1 MSCGWPAGPGPGIAS
16 GDAVM
21 AYSGATMLLRTL
33 GGLTLDGAALT
44 RPKPLMV
51 LAYLCL
57 EGPTSRR
64 ELAELFFGDA
74 ADPRDSLST
83 TLRHLRHVGAVED
96 LADDHGAA
104 TVAADATLLLHDYD
118 RFRYRTVLERYVGPF
133 LSGVE
138 SGLGV
143 DAEEW
148 LFRTRE
154 AIAGRVRAAAFHEAR
169 AAVIEDR
176 LDDARELTRTAL
188 RLRGVPELEAD
199 DLETALALVDELDLP
214 EAAQLRALAS
224 GFGLELP
231 PPRSDAARPRARGS
245 LASLQRGTR
254 FVGRSSELA
263 KLGEWLADGAVRMV
277 TLVGMGGVGKTRLAL
292 RFAERAAVD
301 ARRYPGGSLVVGLE
315 AIDPDDDVVA
325 VIATQLGLP
334 ATAATSAAALCEAL
348 ARTPALLL
356 LDNVEH
362 VTGIAELVIALQ
374 RGCPDL
380 DIVTTSRR
388 RLRLADEQ
396 IMEIGGLVTQPSGT
410 GWSEAAALFI
420 ERAARVG
427 YPEEAVDRDRA
438 TIEALCTDL
447 DGYPL
452 GIELAASWTRLLSVE
467 QIRATLREGL
477 ELLDDGPIDAPARH
491 RAVQAAL
498 APSLALLA
506 ARERLALQS
515 LSVFRG
521 SFAFDAANAVAGAS
535 LPLLARLVD
544 HALVRSSGGGRG
556 RFTLHPVMQAF
567 VRANTP
573 DALRERALLA
583 HRGFYA
589 DLLRHSV
596 AAAAGESVAVLD
608 RLELDLPD
616 VMQAARETL
625 VSDAPLDGVAMLQ
638 ALVVDLDILQAR
650 PTGRELI
657 TLIEQAAAVA
667 EHHGAV
673 RQAERLL
680 VKLANAHR
688 LLFDDVTR
696 ALALYE
702 RALAL
707 SEAGG
712 DVHGQVMLQA
722 ILGAVGHAQ
731 DPEGARAHLDR
742 ARSLA
747 EASGDDLLMCEVLQR
762 QGYVATKSGAWPEA
776 KTLNEHAIA
785 LARRLLAQAEGETS
799 RVASL
804 LFYSLCNLGAALDE
818 LGDIEASLLV
828 RAEALAFAE
837 GRGQRLWAGHAHQ
850 EIASGLADLGR
861 LDEARPHA
869 SSAWQIYCA
878 IGSLLDKRSLREQA
892 LGWGIVIQE
901 DPAQAAGDSRPDHGA
916 RGTTD
921 YDRAPDDP
929 RKE

>member
-1 MSCGWPAGPGPGIAS
+1 
-16 GDAVM
+16 
-21 AYSGATMLLRTL
+21 MLLRTL
-33 GGLTLDGAALT
+33 GRLTLEGAALT

-57 EGPTSRR
+57 EGPTARR

-83 TLRHLRHVGAVED
+83 ALRHLRHVGALED
-96 LADDHGAA
+96 LADDHAAA
-104 TVAADATLLLHDYD
+104 TVAADATLLLRDHD
-118 RFRYRTVLERYVGPF
+118 RFRYQAVLERYVGPF

-154 AIAGRVRAAAFHEAR
+154 AITGRVRAAAFHEAR

-176 LDDARELTRTAL
+176 LDEARELTRIAL

-224 GFGLELP
+224 GFGFELP
-231 PPRSDAARPRARGS
+231 PPRSESARPRARGS

-263 KLGEWLADGAVRMV
+263 KLGAWLADGAVRMV

-325 VIATQLGLP
+325 VIAAQLGLP
-334 ATAATSAAALCEAL
+334 ATAATSVEALCEAL

-380 DIVTTSRR
+380 DLVITSRR

-396 IMEIGGLVTQPSGT
+396 VMEIGGLVTQPFGS

-420 ERAARVG
+420 ERATRVG

-477 ELLDDGPIDAPARH
+477 ELLDDGPLDAPARH

-498 APSLALLA
+498 APSLALLV
-506 ARERLALQS
+506 ARERLVLQS

-573 DALRERALLA
+573 DALRARALLA
-583 HRGFYA
+583 HRSFYA

-596 AAAAGESVAVLD
+596 ESVAREPVAVLD

-616 VMQAARETL
+616 VIQAAREAL
-625 VSDAPLDGVAMLQ
+625 ASDAPLDGVAMLR
-638 ALVVDLDILQAR
+638 ALVVDLDVLQAR

-657 TLIEQAAAVA
+657 ALVEQAARVA
-667 EHHGAV
+667 EDHRAWLH
-673 RQAERLL
+673 AERLL

-688 LLFDDVTR
+688 QLFDDVPR
-696 ALALYE
+696 AIALYE

-707 SEAGG
+707 SEAG
-712 DVHGQVMLQA
+712 DDLHGQVMLHA
-722 ILGAVGHAQ
+722 ILGAVGYVQ
-731 DPEGARAHLDR
+731 DPEKARTHLAVARAM
-742 ARSLA
+742 A
-747 EASGDDLLMCEVLQR
+747 EARGDDLLMCEVLQR
-762 QGYVATKSGAWPEA
+762 QGYVATHRGDWQEVKV
-776 KTLNEHAIA
+776 LNERAVA
-785 LARRLLAQAEGETS
+785 LARRLLGDVEAEPS

-804 LFYSLCNLGAALDE
+804 LFFSLTNLGSALDE
-818 LGDIEASLLV
+818 LGDIEASLPV
-828 RAEALAFAE
+828 RAEALAFAAE
-837 GRGQRLWAGHAHQ
+837 RGQRLWVGHAHLD
-850 EIASGLADLGR
+850 IASGLADLGR

-869 SSAWQIYCA
+869 SSAWRIYRE
-878 IGSLLDKRSLREQA
+878 IGSLLDIRRLRELS
-892 LGWGIVIQE
+892 LGWGIDVAE
-901 DPAQAAGDSRPDHGA
+901 DPAQSGGDSRPDHA
-916 RGTTD
+916 TRGTTD
-921 YDRAPDDP
+921 RLRPPGHP

>member
-1 MSCGWPAGPGPGIAS
+1 
-16 GDAVM
+16 
-21 AYSGATMLLRTL
+21 MLLRTL
-33 GGLTLDGAALT
+33 GGLTLEGAALT

-83 TLRHLRHVGAVED
+83 ALRHLRHVGALED

-104 TVAADATLLLHDYD
+104 TVAADATLLLRDYD
-118 RFRYRTVLERYVGPF
+118 RFRYQAVLEHYVGPF

-138 SGLGV
+138 SGLGI

-176 LDDARELTRTAL
+176 LDDARELTRSAL
-188 RLRGVPELEAD
+188 RLRGAPELEAD
-199 DLETALALVDELDLP
+199 DLETALALVDGLGLP

-231 PPRSDAARPRARGS
+231 PPRSAAARPRGRGS
-245 LASLQRGTR
+245 VASLQRGTR

-292 RFAERAAVD
+292 RFAERAALD
-301 ARRYPGGSLVVGLE
+301 AHRYPGGSLVVGLE

-325 VIATQLGLP
+325 VIAAQLGLP
-334 ATAATSAAALCEAL
+334 ATAATSAQALCEAL

-380 DIVTTSRR
+380 DLVITSRR
-388 RLRLADEQ
+388 RLRLAEEQ
-396 IMEIGGLVTQPSGT
+396 VMEIGGLVTEPSGT

-427 YPEEAVDRDRA
+427 YPEEAVDRDRGA
-438 TIEALCTDL
+438 IEALCSDL

-467 QIRATLREGL
+467 QIRTTLREGL
-477 ELLDDGPIDAPARH
+477 ELLDDGPIDAPVRH

-498 APSLALLA
+498 APSLALLV
-506 ARERLALQS
+506 ARERRVLQS

-544 HALVRSSGGGRG
+544 HALVRRSDGGRG
-556 RFTLHPVMQAF
+556 RFTLHPVMRAF

-573 DALRERALLA
+573 ESVRARALLA

-589 DLLRHSV
+589 NLLRHSV
-596 AAAAGESVAVLD
+596 EALTREPVEVLD

-616 VMQAARETL
+616 VIQAARDAL
-625 VSDAPLDGVAMLQ
+625 ASDAPLDGVTLLQ

-657 TLIEQAAAVA
+657 ALIEQAARVA
-667 EHHGAV
+667 EDHGAV
-673 RQAERLL
+673 LQAERLL

-688 LLFDDVTR
+688 QLFADVPR

-707 SEAGG
+707 SEAG
-712 DVHGQVMLQA
+712 DDLHGQVMLHA
-722 ILGAVGHAQ
+722 ILGSVGHGQ
-731 DPEGARAHLDR
+731 DPEKARAHLEVAR
-742 ARSLA
+742 AMA

-762 QGYVATKSGAWPEA
+762 QGYVATQGGAWLDV
-776 KTLNEHAIA
+776 KVLNEWAIA
-785 LARRLLAQAEGETS
+785 LVRRLLAEGEGETS

-804 LFYSLCNLGAALDE
+804 LFYSLHNLGGALDE
-818 LGDIEASLLV
+818 LGDIEASLSV

-837 GRGQRLWAGHAHQ
+837 ERGQRLWAGHAHQ

-878 IGSLLDKRSLREQA
+878 IGSLIDKRSLREQA
-892 LGWGIVIQE
+892 LAWGIDFQE
-901 DPAQAAGDSRPDHGA
+901 DPAQSGGDSRTDHGA

-921 YDRAPDDP
+921 DVRPPGHP

>member
-1 MSCGWPAGPGPGIAS
+1 MP
-16 GDAVM
+16 
-21 AYSGATMLLRTL
+21 YSGARMLLRTL

-44 RPKPLMV
+44 RPKPLLV

-83 TLRHLRHVGAVED
+83 ALRHLRQVGALED

-104 TVAADATLLLHDYD
+104 TVDADATLLLRDYD
-118 RFRYRTVLERYVGPF
+118 RFRYQAVLERYVGTF
-133 LSGVE
+133 LSGLE
-138 SGLGV
+138 SGLGI

-154 AIAGRVRAAAFHEAR
+154 AIAGRVRAAAFHQAR

-176 LDDARELTRTAL
+176 LDDARELTRIAL
-188 RLRGVPELEAD
+188 RLRGAPELEVD
-199 DLETALALVDELDLP
+199 DLETALALVEQLDLP

-224 GFGLELP
+224 GFGFELP
-231 PPRSDAARPRARGS
+231 PSRSQAARPRARGS

-254 FVGRSSELA
+254 FVGRSNELA
-263 KLGEWLADGAVRMV
+263 KLGEWLADGDVSMV

-325 VIATQLGLP
+325 VIAAQLGLP
-334 ATAATSAAALCEAL
+334 TTAATSAQALCAALAST
-348 ARTPALLL
+348 RALLL

-362 VTGIAELVIALQ
+362 VTGIAELVIALR

-380 DIVTTSRR
+380 DLVITSRR
-388 RLRLADEQ
+388 RLRLAEEQ
-396 IMEIGGLVTQPSGT
+396 VMEIGGLVTQPVGT

-467 QIRATLREGL
+467 QIRATLRDGL
-477 ELLDDGPIDAPARH
+477 ELLDDGPIDAPVRH

-544 HALVRSSGGGRG
+544 HALVRRSGGGRG
-556 RFTLHPVMQAF
+556 RFTLHPVMRAF
-567 VRANTP
+567 VGATTPEELRA
-573 DALRERALLA
+573 RALLA
-583 HRGFYA
+583 HRGFHA

-596 AAAAGESVAVLD
+596 EAAVGESVAVLD

-616 VMQAARETL
+616 VIQATREAL
-625 VSDAPLDGVAMLQ
+625 DSDAPLDGVAMLQ

-657 TLIEQAAAVA
+657 ALIERAARVA
-667 EHHGAV
+667 EDHGAV
-673 RQAERLL
+673 RHAERLL

-688 LLFDDVTR
+688 LLFDDVSR

-707 SEAGG
+707 SEVGG
-712 DVHGQVMLQA
+712 DVHGQVMLRA
-722 ILGAVGHAQ
+722 ILGAVGYAQ
-731 DPEGARAHLDR
+731 DPEEARVHLDVARAM
-742 ARSLA
+742 A

-762 QGYVATKSGAWPEA
+762 QGYVATHRGEWAEVKA
-776 KTLNEHAIA
+776 LNERAIV
-785 LARRLLAQAEGETS
+785 LARNLLAEAEGETS

-804 LFYSLCNLGAALDE
+804 YFYSLYNLGAALDE

-828 RAEALAFAE
+828 RAEALAFAG
-837 GRGQRLWAGHAHQ
+837 GRGQRLWAGHAHH

-869 SSAWQIYCA
+869 SSAWQIYCE
-878 IGSLLDKRSLREQA
+878 IGSLHDKRYLRKQA
-892 LGWGIVIQE
+892 LAWGIVFQE
-901 DPAQAAGDSRPDHGA
+901 DPAQAGVDSQPDHGD

-921 YDRAPDDP
+921 HVQPPGNP